1 MPFKDSKDFF
11 HFQLLVKYRYRYTI
25 NKEVQD
31 FLSNV
36 LESLEHRV
44 ATISEGQN
52 FWRAQIGYEENTAT
66 TEDGGFSY
74 EQLPYSEA
82 RMKPDSRFSGDGRVN
97 PKGIA
102 SLYLASTKE
111 TAMSEIRPWKE
122 AKISCA
128 KFEITR
134 QLRIIDCTVHAGK
147 TLSESKRETQQD
159 IQEAVWSDIDEAFSR
174 PVSVSEESVEYIP
187 TQILAELFKSQ
198 GFDGVAYKSSL
209 TSGGYNLALFKLD
222 SADMEYC
229 QLFSV
234 KNITFDFSE
243 SSQSLRV
250 KNDRG

>member
-1 MPFKDSKDFF
+1 MPFKDSKDFL
-11 HFQLLVKYRYRYTI
+11 HFQLLVKYQYRYTI
-25 NKEVQD
+25 NQEIQT
-31 FLSNV
+31 FLFNV

-44 ATISEGQN
+44 ATISEGKN
-52 FWRAQIGYEENTAT
+52 FWRAQIGYEINTAP

-82 RMKPDSRFSGDGRVN
+82 RMKPDYRFSGDGRVN

-128 KFEITR
+128 RFEITR
-134 QLRIIDCTVHAGK
+134 QLRIIDCAVHAGN
-147 TLSESKRETQQD
+147 TLFESKYGTQQD
-159 IQEAVWSDIDEAFSR
+159 IQEVIWSQIDNAFSR

-198 GFDGVAYKSSL
+198 GYDGVGYKSSL
-209 TSGGYNLALFKLD
+209 TSCGYNLALFDLN
-222 SADMEYC
+222 SAAMKDC

-234 KNITFDFSE
+234 NDISFDFSIL
-243 SSQSLRV
+243 S
-250 KNDRG
+250 